1 MIASAQ
7 EQRLARRAARGDR
20 QALHFLYEEYSE
32 QLFAVAYRLTESS
45 ADAGDLLHDVFCRLP
60 EAIRSFDRTRPLGPW
75 LRAVTTRTALKHLRS
90 QRRRREISMVSTP
103 DELENDGSTELLVLD
118 SITMERALS
127 SLPEELRTVVVLK
140 EMEGYSHKEIGELLQ
155 VSRST
160 SEGRLY
166 KARKLLRAK
175 KFER

>member
-1 MIASAQ
+1 
-7 EQRLARRAARGDR
+7 
-20 QALHFLYEEYSE
+20 
-32 QLFAVAYRLTESS
+32 
-45 ADAGDLLHDVFCRLP
+45 
-60 EAIRSFDRTRPLGPW
+60 
-75 LRAVTTRTALKHLRS
+75 
-90 QRRRREISMVSTP
+90 MVSTP